1 MKPVAEFE
9 RVRTLLT
16 QQSTASASD
25 SALSQYEKRLKAL
38 RQTLRQERHEYPLG
52 AILVSIG
59 AITDRELN
67 RALSA
72 QHHSK
77 QERLLGELLVE
88 MGLIHNKQLTHA
100 LAIQHAASSLQD
112 SNNNNPFGGASN

>member
-16 QQSTASASD
+16 QQSTASTSD
-25 SALSQYEKRLKAL
+25 SASSQYEKRLKAL

-67 RALSA
+67 CALSA

-77 QERLLGELLVE
+77 HGRLLGELLLE
-88 MGLIHNKQLTHA
+88 MNFVHQDELSHA
-100 LAIQHAASSLQD
+100 LAIQHAASPLQD
-112 SNNNNPFGGASN
+112 PNRSKPFGGVL